1 MIARALEKG
10 ADDYIVK
17 PFSLTELMAM
27 IQAAL
32 RRRQAPSPA
41 QPTEPY
47 VRGDLTIDYAE
58 RLVRVAGRPVHLTA
72 IEYGLLFEPSVHGG
86 RVEIIITE
94 PTAIRGGFDIGKLQ
108 QQIGEIDNRRQE
120 FLGRNVD
127 ARTVSFAQRILEA
140 MVADFGWL
148 DGGVS
153 VVAKE
158 PGPIT
163 ISLSFRFQRRE
174 AVSGEWSSWHA
185 LNLNNEGEG
194 LELEIWPE
202 SLVRGDVFRQ

>member
-17 PFSLTELMAM
+17 PFSLTELMAR

-72 IEYGLLFEPSVHGG
+72 IEYGLLFQPSVHADQGVDPRSDSST
-86 RVEIIITE
+86 RV
-94 PTAIRGGFDIGKLQ
+94 G
-108 QQIGEIDNRRQE
+108 
-120 FLGRNVD
+120 
-127 ARTVSFAQRILEA
+127 
-140 MVADFGWL
+140 
-148 DGGVS
+148 
-153 VVAKE
+153 
-158 PGPIT
+158 
-163 ISLSFRFQRRE
+163 
-174 AVSGEWSSWHA
+174 SGE
-185 LNLNNEGEG
+185 
-194 LELEIWPE
+194 
-202 SLVRGDVFRQ
+202 

>member
-86 RVEIIITE
+86 RVLTHDQILQRVWGRASSGNAGTIRTHLMRLRRKLGEDAASPKYIFAE
-94 PTAIRGGFDIGKLQ
+94 PRVGYRMARGRNAGTWDGMTVTASRAAAVPVSRGTASGRFALKPTKSVPHTCPACERHPKGHNGGFFL
-108 QQIGEIDNRRQE
+108 RR
-120 FLGRNVD
+120 
-127 ARTVSFAQRILEA
+127 
-140 MVADFGWL
+140 
-148 DGGVS
+148 
-153 VVAKE
+153 K
-158 PGPIT
+158 
-163 ISLSFRFQRRE
+163 
-174 AVSGEWSSWHA
+174 
-185 LNLNNEGEG
+185 
-194 LELEIWPE
+194 
-202 SLVRGDVFRQ
+202 